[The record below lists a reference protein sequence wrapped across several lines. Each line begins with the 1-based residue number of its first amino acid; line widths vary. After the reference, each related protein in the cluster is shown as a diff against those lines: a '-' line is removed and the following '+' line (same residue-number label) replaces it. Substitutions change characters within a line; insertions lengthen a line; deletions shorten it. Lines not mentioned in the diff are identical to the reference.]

1 MFIKQIHPLQWLWLS
16 LFVVIL
22 DQLTKVWISQT
33 LRLYESIMVFPFFN
47 LTLVH
52 NTGAA
57 FSFLASADGW
67 QRWFLTGLASVI
79 SLVIV
84 VWLSRLKVGD
94 YGLAIALALILGG
107 AIGNVTDRVIYG
119 YVIDFLD
126 FYYKAWHWPAFN
138 VADSAISVGAV
149 LLLIDA
155 IGGDKSHD

>member
-155 IGGDKSHD
+155 IGGNKSHD